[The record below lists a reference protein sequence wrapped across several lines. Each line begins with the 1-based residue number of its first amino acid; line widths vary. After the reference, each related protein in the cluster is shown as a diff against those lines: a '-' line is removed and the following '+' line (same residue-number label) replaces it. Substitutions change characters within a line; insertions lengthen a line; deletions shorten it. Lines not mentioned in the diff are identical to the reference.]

1 MSNQVYNSFKK
12 NSMVGSINLSAD
24 TIKVALVTSAYTVDI
39 DAHQFYSDITGE
51 VVGAGYTTS
60 GATLSGITITT
71 DLTNDRSV
79 FDASDVTWASST
91 ITAAAAVIYKANGTP
106 ASSPL
111 IGFIDFNGSKS
122 SSNGD
127 FVIQWNADGILT
139 LS

>member
-1 MSNQVYNSFKK
+1 MSNQVYNSFKS
-12 NSMVGSINLSAD
+12 NSMVGAINLSAD
-24 TIKVALVTSAYTVDI
+24 TIKVALVTSAYVVDI

-60 GATLSGITITT
+60 GATLSGVTITT
-71 DLTNDRSV
+71 DLTNERSI

-91 ITAAAAVIYKANGTP
+91 ITAAGAVIYKVNGTP
-106 ASSPL
+106 ATSPL
-111 IGFIDFNGSKS
+111 IGFIDFSGSKS

-127 FVIQWNADGILT
+127 FVIQWNTDGILT

>member
-1 MSNQVYNSFKK
+1 MANQVYNSFKK

-39 DAHQFYSDITGE
+39 DAHQYYSDITGE

-60 GATLSGITITT
+60 GATLSGVTVTT
-71 DLTNDRSV
+71 DLANDRSV

-91 ITAAAAVIYKANGTP
+91 ITAAAAVIYKVGAAA

-111 IGFIDFNGSKS
+111 IGFVDFGGSKS

-127 FVIQWNADGILT
+127 FVIQWNTDGILT

>member
-12 NSMVGSINLSAD
+12 NSMVGAINLSAD
-24 TIKVALVTSAYTVDI
+24 TIKVALVTSAYVVDI

-60 GATLSGITITT
+60 GATLSGVTITT
-71 DLTNDRSV
+71 DLTNDRSI

-91 ITAAAAVIYKANGTP
+91 ITAAGAVIYKVNGTP
-106 ASSPL
+106 ATSPL
-111 IGFIDFNGSKS
+111 IGFIDFSGSKS

-127 FVIQWNADGILT
+127 FVIQWNTDGILT

>member
-1 MSNQVYNSFKK
+1 MSNQVYNSFKN
-12 NSMVGSINLSAD
+12 NSMVGAINLSAD
-24 TIKVALVTSAYTVDI
+24 TIKVALVTSAYVVDI
-39 DAHQFYSDITGE
+39 DAHRFYSDITGE
-51 VVGAGYTTS
+51 VVGAGYTAS
-60 GATLSGITITT
+60 GATLSGVTVTT

-91 ITAAAAVIYKANGTP
+91 ITAAGAVIYKVNGTP
-106 ASSPL
+106 ATSPL
-111 IGFIDFNGSKS
+111 IGFIDFGGSKS

>member
-1 MSNQVYNSFKK
+1 MANLVYNSFKK

-24 TIKVALVTSAYTVDI
+24 TIKVALVTSAYVVDI

-60 GATLSGITITT
+60 GATLSGVTITT
-71 DLTNDRSV
+71 DLANDRSV

-91 ITAAAAVIYKANGTP
+91 ITAAAAVIYKVNGTP

-111 IGFIDFNGSKS
+111 IGFIDFGGSKS

-127 FVIQWNADGILT
+127 FVIQWNTDGILT

>member
-12 NSMVGSINLSAD
+12 NSMVGAINLSAD

-39 DAHQFYSDITGE
+39 DAHQYYSDITGE

-60 GATLSGITITT
+60 GATLSGVTVTT
-71 DLTNDRSV
+71 DLANDRSV

-91 ITAAAAVIYKANGTP
+91 ITAAAAVIYKVGAAA

-111 IGFIDFNGSKS
+111 IGFVDFGGSKS

-127 FVIQWNADGILT
+127 FVIQWNTDGILT

>member
-12 NSMVGSINLSAD
+12 NSMVGSINLSTD